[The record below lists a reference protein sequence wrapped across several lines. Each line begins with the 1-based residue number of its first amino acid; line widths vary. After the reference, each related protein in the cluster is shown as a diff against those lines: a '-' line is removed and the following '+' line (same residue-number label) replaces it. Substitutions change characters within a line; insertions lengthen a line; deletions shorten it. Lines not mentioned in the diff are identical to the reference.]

1 MKLKD
6 LHRKYED
13 YEFLEDKHDY
23 IQWMFPNHY
32 GSAFNSASKPLN
44 YIESE
49 LFLKDNQARL
59 SLFYSVFIFI
69 DFMGL

>member
-44 YIESE
+44 YIES
-49 LFLKDNQARL
+49 
-59 SLFYSVFIFI
+59 
-69 DFMGL
+69 